1 MLQTLQKA
9 ACTAYI
15 SKELLAVSTR
25 EGGSFPSY
33 EKVGSGSLLR
43 LGEDNQ
49 GMVDLQFF
57 LKKQPKKS
65 PKRSTATNPNLKNKE
80 N

>member
-9 ACTAYI
+9 ACSAYI
-15 SKELLAVSTR
+15 SKELLAVSTC

-33 EKVGSGSLLR
+33 EKVGSGNLLR

-49 GMVDLQFF
+49 GMVDLQVFF
-57 LKKQPKKS
+57 KK
-65 PKRSTATNPNLKNKE
+65 ATQKIPQKIHSN
-80 N
+80 